1 MLTCLTRSYILTRW
15 YIRVCHRYRCSISQL
30 WAQPLGTIHNVSLLS
45 ISFLSKLIT
54 HLHISY
60 RYAVDLDGTFSSRK
74 TFAYV
79 SPGFPDGIHCDTWG
93 NVYSGT
99 ADGIQ
104 VWNPAGT
111 LIGKIFL
118 GTTSANFRFAG
129 KGRMVI
135 AAETKLY
142 YVELAAEGVDPK
154 DQF

>member
-1 MLTCLTRSYILTRW
+1 MSSRHFL
-15 YIRVCHRYRCSISQL
+15 Q
-30 WAQPLGTIHNVSLLS
+30 SLS
-45 ISFLSKLIT
+45 LIFT
-54 HLHISY
+54 SSY
-60 RYAVDLDGTFSSRK
+60 RYAVDLDGTFSNRK

-93 NVYSGT
+93 NVYAG
-99 ADGIQ
+99 AGDGVQ
-104 VWNPAGT
+104 VWNKEGI

-118 GTTSANFRFAG
+118 GSTSANFRFAG

-142 YVELAAEGVDPK
+142 YVELAAEGADPK